1 MPKQTKEF
9 ILKSRLDKMFAKK
22 PELQNF
28 SYFFRDASP
37 EEQKRLMEDVA
48 RKANQNQRELVE
60 QYHQANQK
68 PA

>member
-1 MPKQTKEF
+1 MKKFKSLFAPKQ
-9 ILKSRLDKMFAKK
+9 KK
-22 PELQNF
+22 KNF
-28 SYFFRDASP
+28 SSFFRHASP

-48 RKANQNQRELVE
+48 RKANQDQRELVE